1 MWICHCSTS
10 RNRCQNKGSTFC
22 SFLSRPWVLG
32 LSLQPPVSANQP
44 NPIELSKQWFAEYQ
58 TESMELIFLP
68 LRFAASAVVRW
79 CFSWSSFAGSPSNNG
94 WSDSPES
101 VPNLAMSAFCF
112 SIRLN
117 SSRKDWWNPSF
128 NMSRH
133 RLCSYVLRYL
143 LNQDDT
149 KERIRIFKRK

>member
-1 MWICHCSTS
+1 MWICYCNTHTYTVHVETDTRTKATHSTPFFQDPEC
-10 RNRCQNKGSTFC
+10 RVWACNCPCRQI
-22 SFLSRPWVLG
+22 
-32 LSLQPPVSANQP
+32 SLTR
-44 NPIELSKQWFAEYQ
+44 QWFPEYQ
-58 TESMELIFLP
+58 IESMELIFSP

-79 CFSWSSFAGSPSNNG
+79 CFSWSSFAGSFSNNG

-112 SIRLN
+112 SIRLK
-117 SSRKDWWNPSF
+117 SSWKDWWNPSF

-149 KERIRIFKRK
+149 KEKH

>member
-1 MWICHCSTS
+1 MWICYCNTNTYTAYVET
-10 RNRCQNKGSTFC
+10 RTRV
-22 SFLSRPWVLG
+22 LS
-32 LSLQPPVSANQP
+32 LSLQLPVTADQP
-44 NPIELSKQWFAEYQ
+44 NPTELTRQWFVEYRM
-58 TESMELIFLP
+58 ESMELIFSP

-79 CFSWSSFAGSPSNNG
+79 CFSWSSFADSFSNNG

-101 VPNLAMSAFCF
+101 VPNLPMSAFCF
-112 SIRLN
+112 SIRLK

-149 KERIRIFKRK
+149 RERIRIFKRK